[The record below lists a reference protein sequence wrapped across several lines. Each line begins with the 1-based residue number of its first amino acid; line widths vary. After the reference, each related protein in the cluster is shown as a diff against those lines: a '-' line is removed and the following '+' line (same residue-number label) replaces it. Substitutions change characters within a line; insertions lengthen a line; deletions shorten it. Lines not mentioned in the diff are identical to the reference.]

1 MTASAGAEDIFDLLG
16 LTEYEETALEEL
28 ITLGQTS
35 APNLSEATGIPKARI
50 YGVLDA
56 LSDRGFIKVIPGRP
70 KQYQSKS
77 PEEVLDRAVENQ
89 RQEYEQFEAELE
101 ARREAFLDEYE
112 SRYERASEEISPTA
126 ELFHV
131 VDVGEPSERETR
143 RIYDSAEQELLI
155 MSKSFEYFDSV
166 RPAFE
171 DALSRGVDVSILL
184 LDPDRLTIENQEIQ
198 SDIVQTLSEN
208 YPNIGVRFSP
218 ERLPWRGTVADP
230 SMEYDSGTAILLVQ
244 EDDVP
249 NHMRQAAITENGS
262 FVAGLKRYFDLI
274 WLHESFDIDGIEFRN
289 ST

>member
-1 MTASAGAEDIFDLLG
+1 MTGRADDVFDLLG

-28 ITLGQTS
+28 ISLGQTS
-35 APNLSEATGIPKARI
+35 APNLAEATGIPKARI

-77 PEEVLDRAVENQ
+77 PEEILDRAVENQ
-89 RQEYEQFEAELE
+89 RQEYEQFEAELDT
-101 ARREAFLDEYE
+101 RREVFLSEYDPLF
-112 SRYERASEEISPTA
+112 ERATESVTPTS

-143 RIYDSAEQELLI
+143 RIYDDADEKLLV

-171 DALSRGVDVSILL
+171 AALDRGIDVSVLL
-184 LDPDRLTIENQEIQ
+184 VAPDRLSDENRDVQAGIVEEI
-198 SDIVQTLSEN
+198 SDS
-208 YPNIGVRFSP
+208 YPEVGIRFSE

-244 EDDVP
+244 EDEVP
-249 NHMRQAAITENGS
+249 NHMRQAAITDNGA
-262 FVAGLKRYFDLI
+262 FVAGLKRYFDLV
-274 WLHESFDIDGIEFRN
+274 WEYESSRYLER
-289 ST
+289 

>member
-1 MTASAGAEDIFDLLG
+1 MTGRADDVFDLLG

-28 ITLGQTS
+28 LSLGQTS
-35 APNLSEATGIPKARI
+35 APNLAEATGIPKARI

-56 LSDRGFIKVIPGRP
+56 LSDRGFIEVVPGRP
-70 KQYQSKS
+70 KQYQSKA
-77 PEEVLDRAVENQ
+77 PEAILDRAVENQ
-89 RQEYEQFEAELE
+89 RQEYEQFEAELDS
-101 ARREAFLDEYE
+101 RREAFLSEYE
-112 SRYERASEEISPTA
+112 PLFERAAESVSPTS

-143 RIYDSAEQELLI
+143 RIYDDADEELLV

-171 DALSRGVDVSILL
+171 SARDRGIEVSVLL
-184 LDPDRLTIENQEIQ
+184 LDPNRLSEENRAIQ
-198 SDIVQTLSEN
+198 ADIVEEIAESF
-208 YPNIGVRFSP
+208 PDVGVRFSE

-249 NHMRQAAITENGS
+249 NHMRQAAITENGA
-262 FVAGLKRYFDLI
+262 FVAGLKRYFDLV
-274 WLHESFDIDGIEFRN
+274 WEYESTADYPGR
-289 ST
+289 

>member
-1 MTASAGAEDIFDLLG
+1 MTAGAEDVFDLLG

-35 APNLSEATGIPKARI
+35 APNLAEATGIPKARI

-70 KQYQSKS
+70 KQYQSKP
-77 PEEVLDRAVENQ
+77 PENILDRAVENK
-89 RQEYEQFEAELE
+89 RQEYEQFEAEL
-101 ARREAFLDEYE
+101 RSLRDVFLDEYGP
-112 SRYERASEEISPTA
+112 RFERASQDISPTA

-143 RIYDSAEQELLI
+143 RIYDSAEEELFVI
-155 MSKSFEYFDSV
+155 SKSFMYFDSV
-166 RPAFE
+166 RPSFE

-184 LDPDRLTIENQEIQ
+184 LHPDRLTQENREIQ
-198 SDIVQTLSEN
+198 SEMVETLSEN
-208 YPNIGVRFSP
+208 YPEVGIRFSP

-244 EDDVP
+244 EDEVP
-249 NHMRQAAITENGS
+249 NHMRQAAITENGA
-262 FVAGLKRYFDLI
+262 FVAGLMRYFELV
-274 WLHESFDIDGIEFRN
+274 WEYESE
-289 ST
+289 TEYPE

>member
-1 MTASAGAEDIFDLLG
+1 MTGGARDVFDLIG
-16 LTEYEETALEEL
+16 LTKYEETALEEL
-28 ITLGQTS
+28 ITLGQTT

-70 KQYQSKS
+70 KQYQAK
-77 PEEVLDRAVENQ
+77 PPAAILDRAVENQ
-89 RQEYEQFEAELE
+89 RQEYEQFQTELD

-112 SRYERASEEISPTA
+112 PRFEQASEDISPTA

-143 RIYDSAEQELLI
+143 RIYEGAERELLV

-166 RPAFE
+166 RSTFE
-171 DALSRGVDVSILL
+171 DALDRGIDVSILL
-184 LDPDRLTIENQEIQ
+184 LDPDRLTEENRAIQARIVEEI
-198 SDIVQTLSEN
+198 SEH
-208 YPNIGVRFSP
+208 YPDVGVRFSP

-244 EDDVP
+244 EDEVP

-274 WLHESFDIDGIEFRN
+274 WEYESTPPG
-289 ST
+289 

>member
-1 MTASAGAEDIFDLLG
+1 MTGRADDVFDLLG
-16 LTEYEETALEEL
+16 LTKYEETALEEL
-28 ITLGQTS
+28 ISLGQTS
-35 APNLSEATGIPKARI
+35 APNLAEATGIPKARI

-77 PEEVLDRAVENQ
+77 PEEILDRAVENQ
-89 RQEYEQFEAELE
+89 RQEYEQFEAELDT
-101 ARREAFLDEYE
+101 RREVFLSEYDPLF
-112 SRYERASEEISPTA
+112 ERATESVTPTS

-143 RIYDSAEQELLI
+143 RIYDDADEKLLV

-171 DALSRGVDVSILL
+171 AALDRGIDVSVLL
-184 LDPDRLTIENQEIQ
+184 VAPDRLSDENRDVQAGIVEEI
-198 SDIVQTLSEN
+198 SDS
-208 YPNIGVRFSP
+208 YPEVGIRFSE

-249 NHMRQAAITENGS
+249 NHMRQAAITENEA
-262 FVAGLKRYFDLI
+262 FVAGLKRYFDLV
-274 WLHESFDIDGIEFRN
+274 WEYEALER
-289 ST
+289 T